1 MDEQGQPAA
10 RPRLDLRS
18 CDVFTMKL
26 RLMPSMLITS
36 RIVPGFG
43 LSATAIFVLPV
54 EAGLER
60 IYVRFAPD
68 GRVHCVH
75 FRPGDQTISPRPA
88 GW

>member
-1 MDEQGQPAA
+1 MSRDS
-10 RPRLDLRS
+10 RPRAPPRS
-18 CDVFTMKL
+18 PLVRCLHHEAKVNAEYADHLEDRARL
-26 RLMPSMLITS
+26 RLA
-36 RIVPGFG
+36 
-43 LSATAIFVLPV
+43 ATAIFVLPV